1 METKK
6 NIQVSDVT
14 FEVSYTENE
23 VQCFASVSKV
33 HEHFANVSEALLLVL
48 REAMQLEPMAVS
60 YKYGVNVV
68 LTDEYDGYSYSVEAI
83 HKSIVS
89 SLTER
94 KSASA
99 LPTARGFPARRIGRK
114 TKAKKLHIRF
124 GRTKNSSYLCDVEGQ

>member
-33 HEHFANVSEALLLVL
+33 HEHFANVSE
-48 REAMQLEPMAVS
+48 PMAVS

-83 HKSIVS
+83 HKSDKCDYE
-89 SLTER
+89 SLCDLYPELHSVLPDGTE
-94 KSASA
+94 
-99 LPTARGFPARRIGRK
+99 
-114 TKAKKLHIRF
+114 IRF
-124 GRTKNSSYLCDVEGQ
+124 CAPYRTGLPCEKDWEED